1 MILTA
6 LAVLVLSDQPI
17 ATAGR
22 AQGHVQAPS
31 VAAEPVAPSITGA
44 RAMSTD
50 EQIAAWIGASPGV
63 QMDRGE
69 GPLDYDAPFEPER
82 RIRGEV
88 SAAIGSHGYQ
98 AFGVGV
104 SIPIGES
111 GLISLHYSESE
122 GRFGG
127 YSPYGYGPYS
137 DHRYD
142 GYGIH
147 SRSRLGAGE
156 PWNVWGDDE
165 LTSRALRTRGVTAI
179 PDAQRWSTQRDR

>member
-22 AQGHVQAPS
+22 SQGHVPAPT
-31 VAAEPVAPSITGA
+31 AAEEPVAPSITGA
-44 RAMSTD
+44 RARSTD
-50 EQIAAWIGASPGV
+50 EQIAAWIGASPGA

-98 AFGVGV
+98 AFGFGV
-104 SIPIGES
+104 SIPVGEN
-111 GLISLHYSESE
+111 GFVDLHYSQSE

-127 YSPYGYGPYS
+127 YSPYGYGYSPY
-137 DHRYD
+137 Y
-142 GYGIH
+142 
-147 SRSRLGAGE
+147 
-156 PWNVWGDDE
+156 
-165 LTSRALRTRGVTAI
+165 
-179 PDAQRWSTQRDR
+179 AQRYNGY

>member
-22 AQGHVQAPS
+22 SQGHVPAPT
-31 VAAEPVAPSITGA
+31 AAEEPVAPSITGA

-50 EQIAAWIGASPGV
+50 EQIAAWIGASPAA
-63 QMDRGE
+63 QLDMGE
-69 GPLDYDAPFEPER
+69 GPLNYDAPFEPEER

-104 SIPIGES
+104 SIPLGES
-111 GLISLHYSESE
+111 GQLNLHYSESE

-127 YSPYGYGPYS
+127 YSPYYHPGYG
-137 DHRYD
+137 
-142 GYGIH
+142 GYGL
-147 SRSRLGAGE
+147 RSGSYFGAPD
-156 PWNVWGDDE
+156 PWRVYGADG
-165 LTSRALRTRGVTAI
+165 LTPRSLRTRGITAI
-179 PDAQRWSTQRDR
+179 PDDEDW